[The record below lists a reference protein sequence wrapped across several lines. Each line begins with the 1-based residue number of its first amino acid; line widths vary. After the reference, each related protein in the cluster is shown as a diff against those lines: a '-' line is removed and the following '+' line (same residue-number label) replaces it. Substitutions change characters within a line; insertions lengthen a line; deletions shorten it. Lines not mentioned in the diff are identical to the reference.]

1 MQRTRGPASGRNGGA
16 ELQRGSE
23 ANTAGFV
30 EVPAALAVAGGVA
43 EADEDAVGVADDAP
57 IRLKRERA
65 GSRGARTLQPTNA
78 SRQSVALPRVL
89 AGMYHPHVPYFSA
102 LAFVGPPGGRTTR
115 PPAGP
120 TV

>member
-1 MQRTRGPASGRNGGA
+1 MAAGLD
-16 ELQRGSE
+16 LQRGGK

-30 EVPAALAVAGGVA
+30 EVPAAQAVAGGVA

-65 GSRGARTLQPTNA
+65 GSRGARTLQPANA
-78 SRQSVALPRVL
+78 SRQSEALPRVL
-89 AGMYHPHVPYFSA
+89 AGMYHAHVPYVSA

-115 PPAGP
+115 PSAGP
-120 TV
+120 TG

>member
-1 MQRTRGPASGRNGGA
+1 MAAGLEFA
-16 ELQRGSE
+16 RGSE

-30 EVPAALAVAGGVA
+30 EVPAAQTVAGGVA

-57 IRLKRERA
+57 IRLERERA
-65 GSRGARTLQPTNA
+65 GSRGARTLQPANA
-78 SRQSVALPRVL
+78 SRQSEALPRVL
-89 AGMYHPHVPYFSA
+89 AGMFHAHVPYVSA
-102 LAFVGPPGGRTTR
+102 SAFVGPLDGQATR